1 MFLLP
6 NSRYKCKRV
15 PVATVI
21 LVACSSLL
29 WFVVCMLS
37 YPQQLFAT
45 YGFLAAKPHAVGVV
59 CALFLHQGII
69 FVLPNMI
76 FLSVLGKQL
85 EDALGRLL
93 FLGIFLFSG
102 VVGTALFYVLDRT
115 STIPCTGSTGSIAGV
130 VAAFWIV
137 FPDSIFDVE
146 VHLGWWH
153 VTTFA
158 AKTFATVGAW
168 LGWQFVVVYIHV
180 PLPATYILWSNVGG
194 FVAGIAL
201 ALLLKP
207 TLTTPEVNQS
217 LASGPEQE
225 SVTTLGV

>member
-6 NSRYKCKRV
+6 NSRYKCKSV

-29 WFVVCMLS
+29 WFVVWMLS
-37 YPQQLFAT
+37 YPQQLFAA
-45 YGFLAAKPHAVGVV
+45 YGFVAAKPHAVSIIS
-59 CALFLHQGII
+59 AIFLHQGII

-93 FLGIFLFSG
+93 FLGVFLLSG
-102 VVGTALFYVLDRT
+102 VAGTALFYVLDRT
-115 STIPCTGSTGSIAGV
+115 STIPCSGSAGAIAGV

-137 FPDSIFDVE
+137 FPDSIFDLE

-158 AKTFATVGAW
+158 AKTFAVVGAW
-168 LGWQFVVVYIHV
+168 LGWQLIVLLIHV

-194 FVAGIAL
+194 FVAGIVL

-207 TLTTPEVNQS
+207 TPETRQRNQS
-217 LASGPEQE
+217 
-225 SVTTLGV
+225 SVPAEAKVSDNA